1 MSAHQYVVRHNV
13 STPMYRY
20 CQCQYVHQNVGN
32 NGKHHPR
39 RQLTIVAEV
48 GGKTANPELAYRATP
63 ENAKRHNVLPSVS
76 RDARMPTDISLLY
89 NVSTPICH
97 YCTMSVHQ
105 YVITVQCQYTNMSL
119 LCNVSTPIC
128 HYCTMSVHQMFRS
141 VQCQYTNMSL
151 LCNVSTPI
159 CHYCAMSV
167 HQYVITV
174 QCQYTNVLLLSMLV
188 HQYIVT
194 VQR

>member
-89 NVSTPICH
+89 NVSTP
-97 YCTMSVHQ
+97 
-105 YVITVQCQYTNMSL
+105 
-119 LCNVSTPIC
+119 
-128 HYCTMSVHQMFRS
+128 MFRS